1 MSKRACETCEQTLH
15 RQEQNRTHNYDKHKH
30 LSSSLRQGFC
40 TSVLFISFGFI
51 YYFAVSHVVVVVW
64 TCSVFCLILFCSVF
78 VLFLAHQQ
86 ENPKLV
92 RILNDTP
99 ARQEPLLTKMSS
111 HLMDVDTK
119 HID

>member
-1 MSKRACETCEQTLH
+1 MISINT
-15 RQEQNRTHNYDKHKH
+15 YH
-30 LSSSLRQGFC
+30 LAYTKGSALQCCSFRL
-40 TSVLFISFGFI
+40 VLF
-51 YYFAVSHVVVVVW
+51 YYFAVSHVVVVVVVVVW
-64 TCSVFCLILFCSVF
+64 SCSVFCLILFCSVF

>member
-1 MSKRACETCEQTLH
+1 MISINTYHLACT
-15 RQEQNRTHNYDKHKH
+15 K
-30 LSSSLRQGFC
+30 G
-40 TSVLFISFGFI
+40 SVLQCCSFRLVLF
-51 YYFAVSHVVVVVW
+51 YYFAVSHVVVVVVW
-64 TCSVFCLILFCSVF
+64 SCSVFCLILFCSVF

-92 RILNDTP
+92 RIITDTP

-119 HID
+119 L